1 MIKSRGLFE
10 TYRKILSAFNYQAC
24 EGTRM
29 NVRNIMVAELVTLHV
44 DEELSLASDIM
55 NLARIRHLPIVEG
68 ERLVGIISQRDLF
81 KASLASVM
89 GHDYA
94 ETREHLK
101 SVAIR
106 DAMVKEVITVGP
118 DTDIQEAGRTMLEKK
133 IGCLPVV
140 EGDRLVGLVTET
152 DILRCFLLHYEECV
166 AGD

>member
-1 MIKSRGLFE
+1 MIKSRGHFE
-10 TYRKILSAFNYQAC
+10 TARKILSALV
-24 EGTRM
+24 T
-29 NVRNIMVAELVTLHV
+29 ELVTLHV

-106 DAMVKEVITVGP
+106 DAMVTEVITVGP
-118 DTDIQEAGRTMLEKK
+118 DTDVQKAGRIMLEKK

-152 DILRCFLLHYEECV
+152 DILRCFLMHYEEFV
-166 AGD
+166 SAD